1 MLKNMFKRVVKT
13 FLPLLIIV
21 AMMSVT
27 VMGDE
32 VTDLKKEQDKILS
45 DLGAEERKLA
55 ELVIE
60 LDKLELQVAQK
71 REELDKANEE
81 LEKEQKHLD
90 KQYADMKL
98 RIKYMYEEQSASISD
113 VILSAGSMSDIINRA
128 EYVQKVYEYDRKML
142 EEIAASV
149 ENINNMKAGIEND
162 LTELENLASSYE
174 SKKKSM
180 EKSIAD
186 MEKSVSDY
194 DSKIERA
201 VQKAAEAAAAA
212 AAAEAEKNR
221 QQSNGSGSVS
231 YPTNANNNSAIA
243 SAIVADSYKYL
254 GVKYVYGGS
263 TPSGFD
269 CSGFTQYLFKQYGI
283 TLPRSAAGQLYGG
296 QKVNSLAE
304 AQPGDII
311 CYAGHVALYIGNNQ
325 VIHAP
330 YTGTVVRIQ
339 DVNMMKIIGIR
350 RYW

>member
-1 MLKNMFKRVVKT
+1 MLKNMFKRIIRT
-13 FLPLLIIV
+13 FLPVLIII

-27 VMGDE
+27 VLGDE
-32 VTDLKKEQDKILS
+32 ASDLKKEQDKVLS
-45 DLGAEERKLA
+45 ELDAKERSLA
-55 ELVIE
+55 ELIIE
-60 LDKLELQVAQK
+60 LDKLELQVAEK
-71 REELDKANEE
+71 RGELDKANEE
-81 LEKEQKHLD
+81 LEKEQKNLD

-98 RIKYMYEEQSASISD
+98 RIRYMYEDQSASISD
-113 VILSAGSMSDIINRA
+113 VILSAASMSDIINRA
-128 EYVQKVYEYDRKML
+128 EYVQKVYEYDRKKL
-142 EEIAASV
+142 EEIAAAV
-149 ENINNMKAGIEND
+149 ENINNMKATIQND
-162 LTELENLASSYE
+162 LAELENLASSYE
-174 SKKKSM
+174 NKKKAL
-180 EKSIAD
+180 EQSIAD
-186 MEKSVSDY
+186 MEKTVSDY

-212 AAAEAEKNR
+212 EAERNK
-221 QQSNGSGSVS
+221 QQNNGGGTVS
-231 YPTNANNNSAIA
+231 YPTNANNNSAVA

-254 GVKYVYGGS
+254 GIKYVYGGS
-263 TPSGFD
+263 SPSGFD

-283 TLPRSAAGQLYGG
+283 TLPRSAAGQLYAG
-296 QKVNSLAE
+296 QKVNGLAE

>member
-1 MLKNMFKRVVKT
+1 MLKNMFKRLVRT

-27 VMGDE
+27 ALGDE
-32 VTDLKKEQDKILS
+32 VSDLQKEQDKILS
-45 DLGAEERKLA
+45 DLDAKERSLA

-60 LDKLELQVAQK
+60 LDKLELQVAEK

-81 LEKEQKHLD
+81 LDKEQKNLD

-98 RIKYMYEEQSASISD
+98 RIRYMYEDQSTSISD
-113 VILSAGSMSDIINRA
+113 IILSAGNMSDIINRA
-128 EYVQKVYEYDRKML
+128 EYVQKVYEYDRKKL
-142 EEIAASV
+142 EEIAAAV
-149 ENINNMKAGIEND
+149 ENINNMKATIQND
-162 LTELENLASSYE
+162 LAELENLASSYE
-174 SKKKSM
+174 SKKQSM

-194 DSKIERA
+194 DTKIEKA
-201 VQKAAEAAAAA
+201 VRKAAEAA
-212 AAAEAEKNR
+212 AAAEAEKNKH
-221 QQSNGSGSVS
+221 QNSGGGTVN
-231 YPTNANNNSAIA
+231 YPTNANNNSAVA

-263 TPSGFD
+263 SPSGFD

-283 TLPRSAAGQLYGG
+283 TLPRSAAGQLYAG
-296 QKVNSLAE
+296 QKVNSLVE

>member
-1 MLKNMFKRVVKT
+1 MLKNMFKRVIKT
-13 FLPLLIIV
+13 FLPLLIII

-32 VTDLKKEQDKILS
+32 VSDLQKKQEEILS
-45 DLGAEERKLA
+45 ELNAEERRLA
-55 ELVIE
+55 DLIVE
-60 LDKLELQVAQK
+60 LDKLELRVAEK

-81 LEKEQKHLD
+81 LEKEQKNLD
-90 KQYADMKL
+90 KQYDDMKL
-98 RIKYMYEEQSASISD
+98 RIRYMYEDQSTSISD
-113 VILSAGSMSDIINRA
+113 IILSAGSMTDVINRA
-128 EYVQKVYEYDRKML
+128 EYVQKVYEYDRKRL
-142 EEIAASV
+142 QEIAAVV
-149 ENINNMKAGIEND
+149 ENINNMKATIQND
-162 LTELENLASSYE
+162 LTELENLAASYE
-174 SKKKSM
+174 TTKNSI

-186 MEKSVSDY
+186 MEKSASDY

-201 VQKAAEAAAAA
+201 IQKAAEAAA
-212 AAAEAEKNR
+212 EAERNKHQN
-221 QQSNGSGSVS
+221 NGGGSIS

-263 TPSGFD
+263 SPSGFD

-283 TLPRSAAGQLYGG
+283 ALPRSAAGQLNAG
-296 QKVNSLAE
+296 QKIGSLAE

-330 YTGTVVRIQ
+330 YTGTVIRIQ
-339 DVNMMKIIGIR
+339 DANMMKIIGIR

>member
-1 MLKNMFKRVVKT
+1 MLKNMFKRVVRT

-32 VTDLKKEQDKILS
+32 VSDLQKEQDKILS
-45 DLGAEERKLA
+45 DLDAQERSLA

-60 LDKLELQVAQK
+60 LDKLELQVAEK

-81 LEKEQKHLD
+81 LEREQKNLD

-98 RIKYMYEEQSASISD
+98 RIKYMYEDQSTSISD

-128 EYVQKVYEYDRKML
+128 EYVQKVYDYDRKKL
-142 EEIAASV
+142 EEIAAAV
-149 ENINNMKAGIEND
+149 ENINNMKTTIQND

-174 SKKKSM
+174 SKKQSM
-180 EKSIAD
+180 EQSIAN

-194 DSKIERA
+194 DSKIEKA

-212 AAAEAEKNR
+212 EAERNR
-221 QQSNGSGSVS
+221 QQNNGSSSVT
-231 YPTNANNNSAIA
+231 YPTNANNNSSIA

-263 TPSGFD
+263 SPSGFD

-283 TLPRSAAGQLYGG
+283 SLPRSAAGQLYGG
-296 QKVNSLAE
+296 QKVNGLAE

>member
-1 MLKNMFKRVVKT
+1 MLKNMFKRAVKT
-13 FLPLLIIV
+13 FLILLLIV

-32 VTDLKKEQDKILS
+32 VS
-45 DLGAEERKLA
+45 DLQRKQEELLSELDAEERKLA
-55 ELVIE
+55 DLVLE
-60 LDKLELQVAQK
+60 MSKLELQIAEK

-81 LEKEQKHLD
+81 LEKEQKKLD

-98 RIKYMYEEQSASISD
+98 RIRYMYEDQSTSISD

-128 EYVQKVYEYDRKML
+128 EYVQKVYDYDRKKL
-142 EEIAASV
+142 QEIAATI
-149 ENINNMKAGIEND
+149 ENINNMKATIQND

-174 SKKKSM
+174 AKKQSI
-180 EKSIAD
+180 EKTIAS

-201 VQKAAEAAAAA
+201 VQAAAA
-212 AAAEAEKNR
+212 AAAEAEKNK
-221 QQSNGSGSVS
+221 QQNNGGSSIS

-263 TPSGFD
+263 SPSGFD

-283 TLPRSAAGQLYGG
+283 TLPRSAAGQLIAG
-296 QKVNSLAE
+296 QKVSSLAE

>member
-1 MLKNMFKRVVKT
+1 MLKNMFKRAVRT
-13 FLPLLIIV
+13 FLILLLIV

-32 VTDLKKEQDKILS
+32 VS
-45 DLGAEERKLA
+45 DLQRKQEELLSELDAEERKLA
-55 ELVIE
+55 DLVLE
-60 LDKLELQVAQK
+60 MTKLELQIAEK

-81 LEKEQKHLD
+81 LEKEQKNLD

-98 RIKYMYEEQSASISD
+98 RIRYMYEDQSTSISD

-128 EYVQKVYEYDRKML
+128 EYVQKVYDYDRKKL
-142 EEIAASV
+142 QEIAAAI
-149 ENINNMKAGIEND
+149 ENINNMKATIQND

-174 SKKKSM
+174 AKKQSI
-180 EKSIAD
+180 EKTIAD
-186 MEKSVSDY
+186 MEKSASDY

-201 VQKAAEAAAAA
+201 VQAAAA
-212 AAAEAEKNR
+212 AAAEAEKNK
-221 QQSNGSGSVS
+221 QQNNGGSSIS

-263 TPSGFD
+263 SPSGFD

-283 TLPRSAAGQLYGG
+283 TLPRSASGQLIAG
-296 QKVNSLAE
+296 QKVSSLAE